1 MLGRTGRGEQG
12 SAVVDFVLVTVLLVP
27 LFLGI
32 LQLALVLHVR
42 NTLTSAASE
51 GARYAATSDRGPA
64 DGAARAR
71 EQIAGVLG
79 PSYDDD
85 IDARA
90 IDIAGAPGVEVV
102 INATVPALGLGGLA
116 IDLTVRGTAVEELAP

>member
-1 MLGRTGRGEQG
+1 MPAARGPDEQG
-12 SAVVDFVLVTVLLVP
+12 SALVDFVLVTVVLVP

-64 DGAARAR
+64 DGVAKAR
-71 EQIAGVLG
+71 EQLDGVLG
-79 PSYDDD
+79 PSYRQDVEAHSLD
-85 IDARA
+85 ID
-90 IDIAGAPGVEVV
+90 GAPGVEVV
-102 INATVPALGLGGLA
+102 IHATVPALGLGGPA
-116 IDLTVRGTAVEELAP
+116 VELTVRGTAIEEVDP

>member
-1 MLGRTGRGEQG
+1 MRPPRGPDERG
-12 SAVVDFVLVTVLLVP
+12 SALVDFVLVTAVLVP

-64 DGAARAR
+64 DGIAKTRA
-71 EQIAGVLG
+71 QLDGVLG
-79 PSYDDD
+79 TSYGQD
-85 IDARA
+85 IEAYP
-90 IDIAGAPGVEVV
+90 IDIGGAPGVEVV
-102 INATVPALGLGGLA
+102 IHAAVPALGLGGPA
-116 IDLTVRGTAVEELAP
+116 VELTVRGTAVEEVSP